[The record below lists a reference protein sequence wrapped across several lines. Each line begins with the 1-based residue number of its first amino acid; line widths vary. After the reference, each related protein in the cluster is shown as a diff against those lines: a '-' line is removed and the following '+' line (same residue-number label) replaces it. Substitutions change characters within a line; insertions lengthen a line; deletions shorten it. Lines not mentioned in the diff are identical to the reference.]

1 MNKIDYI
8 LMMVLMVI
16 LSGCDSLF
24 DKEIPEYQ
32 VSDATA
38 VTDQASAETA
48 LLGVYSYLGDYGVFS
63 VYYLVDDA
71 YRCGLLEGTYR
82 SSDYERNLEAL
93 SVPSEHRELLEK
105 WKLCGKM
112 INAANNLLAA
122 IEKVND
128 ANFVGERKK
137 EIIAETRFLRAFA
150 QLYLMKHYAFFWDLD
165 SKYGPLMR
173 RVPGTLSNNNMKRSG
188 VRETYDLILEDLD
201 YAIDYGPGYKDVFSA
216 SKGLAKGFKV
226 EVLLLRGTEEDY
238 AKVPELANEVL
249 PDYEF
254 KLEGS
259 FEDVLKTVI
268 NLLKSCFPVSFLL
281 KSWPTWI

>member
-8 LMMVLMVI
+8 VVMVLMVI
-16 LSGCDSLF
+16 LSGCNSLF

-63 VYYLVDDA
+63 AYYLVDDA

-105 WKLCGKM
+105 WKLCGQM

-173 RVPGTLSNNNMKRSG
+173 RVPGTLSNNNMERSG
-188 VRETYDLILEDLD
+188 VREAYNLILEDLD
-201 YAIDYGPGYKDVFSA
+201 YAIDYGPVYKDVFSA
-216 SKGLAKGFKV
+216 SRGLAKGFKV
-226 EVLLLRGTEEDY
+226 EVLLLRGTDEDY

-249 PDYEF
+249 SDYEF
-254 KLEGS
+254 KLKRALRM
-259 FEDVLKTVI
+259 FLKTVI
-268 NLLKSCFPVSFLL
+268 NLLKSFFPF
-281 KSWPTWI
+281 PFC

>member
-173 RVPGTLSNNNMKRSG
+173 RVPGLHWSRAVTFRRFG
-188 VRETYDLILEDLD
+188 QGLE
-201 YAIDYGPGYKDVFSA
+201 
-216 SKGLAKGFKV
+216 
-226 EVLLLRGTEEDY
+226 
-238 AKVPELANEVL
+238 
-249 PDYEF
+249 
-254 KLEGS
+254 
-259 FEDVLKTVI
+259 
-268 NLLKSCFPVSFLL
+268 
-281 KSWPTWI
+281 

>member
-8 LMMVLMVI
+8 LVMVLMVL
-16 LSGCDSLF
+16 LSGCNSLF

-63 VYYLVDDA
+63 AYYLVDDA

-105 WKLCGKM
+105 WKLCGQM

-128 ANFVGERKK
+128 ANFVGGRKK
-137 EIIAETRFLRAFA
+137 EIIAEARFLRAFA

-173 RVPGTLSNNNMKRSG
+173 RVPGTLSNNNMERSG
-188 VRETYDLILEDLD
+188 VREAYNLILEDLD
-201 YAIDYGPGYKDVFSA
+201 YAIDYGPVYKDVFSA
-216 SKGLAKGFKV
+216 SRGLAKGFKV
-226 EVLLLRGTEEDY
+226 EVLLLRGTVVD
-238 AKVPELANEVL
+238 
-249 PDYEF
+249 
-254 KLEGS
+254 
-259 FEDVLKTVI
+259 
-268 NLLKSCFPVSFLL
+268 
-281 KSWPTWI
+281 